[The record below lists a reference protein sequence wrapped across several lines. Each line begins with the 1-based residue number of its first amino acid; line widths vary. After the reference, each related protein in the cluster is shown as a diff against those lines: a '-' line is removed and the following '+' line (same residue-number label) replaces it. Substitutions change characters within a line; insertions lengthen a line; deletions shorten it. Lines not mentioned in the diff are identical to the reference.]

1 MTQAQ
6 YDAAKDIVLDLL
18 GWGVPPD
25 YLVSCGVS
33 REIMFYV
40 FTELNLRLPSNFDA
54 TGIPPYPPVPADFT
68 TTPTSNVV
76 RRFDSM
82 TLRSANGG
90 ASMWN
95 HLCDYISLLIYHRR
109 CEWPRDV
116 IGDSCYLRSGFSF
129 ILHRLSQPRRYGTAA
144 QARAIGS

>member
-40 FTELNLRLPSNFDA
+40 FTELNLRLPPNFDA
-54 TGIPPYPPVPADFT
+54 SGITPYPPVPTDFN
-68 TTPTSNVV
+68 TTPTTKVMG
-76 RRFDSM
+76 RFGSM
-82 TLRSANGG
+82 TLRSGSSG
-90 ASMWN
+90 TSM
-95 HLCDYISLLIYHRR
+95 
-109 CEWPRDV
+109 
-116 IGDSCYLRSGFSF
+116 
-129 ILHRLSQPRRYGTAA
+129 
-144 QARAIGS
+144 

>member
-40 FTELNLRLPSNFDA
+40 FTELNLRLPANFDA
-54 TGIPPYPPVPADFT
+54 TGIPPYPPVPTDLNA
-68 TTPTSNVV
+68 TPTSNVV
-76 RRFDSM
+76 RQLDSM
-82 TLRSANGG
+82 TIRSGNGG
-90 ASMWN
+90 ASM
-95 HLCDYISLLIYHRR
+95 
-109 CEWPRDV
+109 
-116 IGDSCYLRSGFSF
+116 
-129 ILHRLSQPRRYGTAA
+129 
-144 QARAIGS
+144 